1 MIRLLSNQS
10 TSGVMAQVLLALIP
24 GMCVAGWVYGPGVF
38 LNIAMAS
45 IVAWGSESLCLW
57 LRRRPVA
64 MRLSDHSA
72 LLTGWLIA
80 LSLPPASPWWL
91 IAVTVATGI
100 LLGKHL
106 YGGLGQN
113 PLNPAMLAYCLVL
126 ISAPISMTTLWID
139 PLNPPGVSEA
149 IMAFLGERPDAATGA
164 TALSLYRNDFEAL
177 TAIEIANHP
186 LLANSTLGLIA
197 GVEWVMLTYLAG
209 GLWLLSRRVITWH
222 APVGCLAGLGV
233 LAAFFAFDPDT
244 GTPVWVHMTAGATVF
259 AAFFI
264 VTDPVSG
271 ATSPR
276 GRLCFGIGV
285 GVLTYLIR
293 TYGQYPDAIAFAV
306 LLMNFAAPMIDHY
319 TRPRIIGRQ
328 TSVKG
333 SGGTS

>member
-1 MIRLLSNQS
+1 MIQLPSNQS

-38 LNIAMAS
+38 LNVAMAS
-45 IVAWGSESLCLW
+45 IVAWASESLCLW
-57 LRRRPVA
+57 LRKRPILT
-64 MRLSDHSA
+64 RLSDHSA

-149 IMAFLGERPDAATGA
+149 IMAFVGERPDGATGA

-177 TAIEIANHP
+177 TAIEIASHP

-197 GVEWVMLTYLAG
+197 GVEWVMLAYLAG
-209 GLWLLSRRVITWH
+209 GLWLLSRRVMTWH
-222 APVGCLAGLGV
+222 APVGCLAGLAV
-233 LAAFFAFDPDT
+233 MAAFFAFDPDT

-276 GRLCFGIGV
+276 GRLWFGIGV

-319 TRPRIIGRQ
+319 TRPRIIGR
-328 TSVKG
+328 SAAIKG